1 MQGDTQ
7 QIRCPT
13 PLPKQNTGVSVS
25 VRLRRYVDFECRFG
39 GVARDIKDEY
49 SSGISNRV
57 SGPVNHEEAK
67 PTVR

>member
-13 PLPKQNTGVSVS
+13 PLPTQNTGVSVS
-25 VRLRRYVDFECRFG
+25 VRLRRYVVFECRFR
-39 GVARDIKDEY
+39 GVARDVKDEH
-49 SSGISNRV
+49 GSNTV
-57 SGPVNHEEAK
+57 SGTVNHEEAK